1 MSNPGNSVSRTHG
14 NYFLMKWMGSYIW
27 DEHGKTNKPMIPMWR
42 QICHGRVWDQPT
54 KVHTMYSLYHFIPTP
69 PGAGKHFFGRRNRP
83 NSAWRRPCFCFYV
96 QQLPWEVRRSKR
108 NGSTTTK
115 NKRHCFVQ
123 RCFLSHMNNYY
134 NHPNTL
140 QMSSDCSSDTV
151 FWPSNFESK
160 CLHRGHNLTI
170 QEISLHFKKM
180 SWSSTVFH
188 IVQIICRCCY
198 RHLSA
203 IVYIISGRRGPVGAQ
218 IQNCWGALETQQQ
231 RCNVAGVASHANLN
245 WWIIQLSSRIIFWY
259 I

>member
-170 QEISLHFKKM
+170 QEISLHFKKCHDHLQY
-180 SWSSTVFH
+180 STLYKSYVGAAIDIYRLSSTSSLDGEGLWELRFRTVE
-188 IVQIICRCCY
+188 
-198 RHLSA
+198 
-203 IVYIISGRRGPVGAQ
+203 GP
-218 IQNCWGALETQQQ
+218 
-231 RCNVAGVASHANLN
+231 
-245 WWIIQLSSRIIFWY
+245 
-259 I
+259 